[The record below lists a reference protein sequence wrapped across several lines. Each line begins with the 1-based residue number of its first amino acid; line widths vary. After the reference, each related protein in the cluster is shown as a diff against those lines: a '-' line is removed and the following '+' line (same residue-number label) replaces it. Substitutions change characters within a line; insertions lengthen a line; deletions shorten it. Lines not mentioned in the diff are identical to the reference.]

1 MRLKE
6 ILKDRVVLLGVGN
19 ILRCDDGLGPILV
32 KRLEGKISAKCIDAG
47 TTPENQI
54 GSIIREDP
62 DTVLIIDA
70 AHITGQPGEF
80 DLLTRDEI
88 LETGLFSTHSLSPKL
103 FMQQLET
110 GCDADVY
117 LLAVQP
123 ENTSFG
129 QELSNPVSA
138 TLDFL
143 ENRLKN
149 IL

>member
-1 MRLKE
+1 M
-6 ILKDRVVLLGVGN
+6 GN

-32 KRLEGKISAKCIDAG
+32 KRLEGMVSAKCIDAG

-70 AHITGQPGEF
+70 AHIAEQPGEF
-80 DLLTRDEI
+80 DLLTKDEI

-110 GCDADVY
+110 GCNADVY

-123 ENTSFG
+123 ENISFG
-129 QELSNPVSA
+129 QELSNSVSI
-138 TLDFL
+138 TLNFL